1 MPGHCALFHYA
12 KVGLP
17 KRAILLS
24 WPHPKN
30 IREIMQQGNGVIV
43 AAPGKFGGRE
53 SGKILVQHIAGS
65 RLFRAA
71 AALVLPFVGVVA
83 AFGIAPDT
91 VIEPLKQTPV
101 VLELAL
107 PASSSGSAAVDGYW
121 REERIQRGDTL
132 PALLARLGA
141 EDPEA
146 LQHLRSARA
155 ARALYQLVPGRT
167 VGAQITTEGRLLE
180 LRYRNGSSVLT
191 VERRGD
197 GISIVEQ
204 PAELERRVLMKSAEI
219 RSSLF
224 AASDA
229 AGLSDAIATQL
240 ADIFSTDI
248 DFHRDLRRG
257 DHFSVIY
264 EMFHDRG
271 EPVRAGRVLAA
282 EFINVGRLYR
292 AVYFQHDDKRGGY
305 YTPDGRS
312 IRKAFLRSPLEY
324 SRISS
329 GFTNSRFH
337 PILGQ
342 WRAHRGIDYA
352 APHGARVRA
361 TGDGVVEFAGRD
373 HRGYGNL
380 VVLRHQSNYTTWYG
394 HLSGFAKGLRK
405 GMRVAQ
411 SETIGYVGAT
421 GLATGPHLHYEFHI
435 NGVHQNPLRLVM
447 PPAPPISAE
456 LKPAFEADVAPLV
469 RHLTLLR
476 STHLAR
482 LD

>member
-1 MPGHCALFHYA
+1 MSRCKIRFAEAGDSA
-12 KVGLP
+12 KLAAP
-17 KRAILLS
+17 R
-24 WPHPKN
+24 N
-30 IREIMQQGNGVIV
+30 TREIMQQENGVIV
-43 AAPGKFGGRE
+43 AAPRKFVGHE
-53 SGKILVQHIAGS
+53 SGIFLVQLVAGS
-65 RLFRAA
+65 RIFRAA
-71 AALVLPFVGVVA
+71 AAVVLPFVGVVA

-91 VIEPLKQTPV
+91 VTEPAAQTPV
-101 VLELAL
+101 VLELVL
-107 PASSSGSAAVDGYW
+107 PVPLSGSVPAEGYW
-121 REERIQRGDTL
+121 REERVQRGDT
-132 PALLARLGA
+132 PATLLARLGA
-141 EDPEA
+141 DDPEA
-146 LQHLRSARA
+146 LRQLRSTHSARA
-155 ARALYQLVPGRT
+155 FYQLVPGRM
-167 VGAQITTEGRLLE
+167 VGAQITAEGRLIE
-180 LRYRNGSSVLT
+180 LRYRNGGNVLT

-197 GISIVEQ
+197 GISVVEQ

-224 AASDA
+224 AATDA
-229 AGLSDAIATQL
+229 AGLSDAIATQV

-271 EPVRAGRVLAA
+271 EPVRVGRVLAA

-292 AVYFQHDDKRGGY
+292 AVYFQYDDKRGGY

-324 SRISS
+324 SRIAS
-329 GFTNSRFH
+329 GFTASRFH

-352 APHGARVRA
+352 APYGTRVKA
-361 TGDGVVEFAGRD
+361 TGDGVIEFAGRD

-394 HLSGFAKGLRK
+394 HLSGFAQGLRK

-421 GLATGPHLHYEFHI
+421 GLATGPHLHYEFRI
-435 NGVHQNPLRLVM
+435 NDVHQNPLRVVM

-456 LKPAFEADVAPLV
+456 LKPAFEGDVAPLLQ
-469 RHLTLLR
+469 HLRLLR